1 MVAHVKTKMKVNII
15 LTSIF
20 AFVLLLIGLFA
31 YGYVFHVTT
40 TTNELVTAY
49 EQELRVQHEYQKAC
63 EAHRMYLTHVLDNHN
78 INYVQ

>member
-1 MVAHVKTKMKVNII
+1 MKYVII
-15 LTSIF
+15 ALLASGITGAAILLYMLPQVDQL
-20 AFVLLLIGLFA
+20 VL
-31 YGYVFHVTT
+31 
-40 TTNELVTAY
+40 AY